1 MYLLIYFLF
10 LIIVYFYFYFNF
22 NSTYV
27 INARLMQHV
36 FSALPV
42 AQPVVGEMEMH
53 SVAILVTLQAPLA
66 TSFLSKNRPN
76 LI

>member
-1 MYLLIYFLF
+1 
-10 LIIVYFYFYFNF
+10 
-22 NSTYV
+22 
-27 INARLMQHV
+27 MQHV

-53 SVAILVTLQAPLA
+53 SVAILGTLQAPLA